1 METLVG
7 QSVDRYQ
14 IQCLLG
20 EGGMGEVYKA
30 HDPRLARDVAIKL
43 MHSFYA
49 SRSEFQERFLQE
61 ARTAAHLDHPGIVKV
76 LDSGEANGMLFIVME
91 YIPGDNLRVML
102 KQMKNA
108 GQEMLIEE
116 AAHLV
121 RQVCLAVDY
130 AHRLGVLYRD
140 IKPDNIMIKN
150 EPYAGLPYRPVLTD
164 LGLAKLLEG
173 IPITREGDALG
184 TPAYMSPEQALGQA
198 TDVRSDVYSL
208 GILLYE
214 LTVGRLPFEIKTL
227 TEAIRCHTKEAPP
240 SPRFLRPDLPITL
253 EGVMLKALQKDPAR
267 RYPDARSMAAEINEA
282 VPENTLQQVPKA
294 DTQQGAVSL
303 LTQYKPALAETL
315 GPVFAQQFPPSP
327 SDLAYDR
334 IQILS
339 TDRTIRTMLVKSN
352 ILLVGRDAD
361 NDIQLDDQSISR
373 HHARIEFDGTQ
384 YRIIDL
390 KSTNGVFQEGAKLL
404 PGIPEIW
411 SIGKTV
417 RIGDHWLKLD
427 RTARPYQRVQAEK
440 IDAPGVTTQ
449 VQSVLGPERMVIL
462 VEEPNIKVD
471 PGVGGVA
478 HITLYNQGQVFE
490 NFRVSVLGI
499 PAGWLLTPFSAVQL
513 KPGEQQRLEVLICP
527 PRTPDSRS
535 GAYPLTVQ
543 ILSQDV
549 PGQPAEAHA
558 TLHVSPFYEFQAEL
572 EPAGA
577 SGRGQA
583 VYRITLHNRSN
594 ADVNFQLTASDPEAG
609 CLFFFDPEKV
619 VVSAGKEQN
628 VSLKVK
634 AKTAPLSGASR
645 TSAFIVQIIP
655 AEASQA
661 VRQLEGTFNQ
671 VVPPDAGKVISN
683 APLPGEAAK
692 VVLPRQGNISI
703 PSRPIFPPAETP
715 AVRSA
720 QHSTETRAIPR
731 YIIGW
736 MVMLAAWLAAPAVAL
751 QIIREGLCLGC
762 IMSWLFR
769 NIALDERIIGAFPP
783 AMYFIIIGALI
794 GLGTG
799 IALRVVEATFS
810 FGKVVRVTFGWVFTR
825 LVPIFQFVLLP
836 ISPWNRFSQ
845 FLVGLVEGAIGGVI
859 ICLVLSSKKMSL
871 APSQVVSICLA
882 WVLALGL
889 HNALGGFAEMQLQPP
904 DILTRTIPVFIGGS
918 WTMFQLYRSHQKTI
932 KP

>member
-1 METLVG
+1 MQTLIG
-7 QSVDRYQ
+7 QNVDRYL

-30 HDPRLARDVAIKL
+30 YDPRLARDVAIKC

-49 SRSEFQERFLQE
+49 SRPEFQERFLQE

-116 AAHLV
+116 AAQLV

-173 IPITREGDALG
+173 IPITQEGDALG

-198 TDVRSDVYSL
+198 TDVHSDIYSL

-214 LTVGRLPFEIKTL
+214 LTVGRLPFDIKTL
-227 TEAIRCHTKEAPP
+227 VEAIRCHTKEAPP

-267 RYPDARSMAAEINEA
+267 RYPDAKSMAADINEA
-282 VPENTLQQVPKA
+282 IPVNTLQQVSKVDA
-294 DTQQGAVSL
+294 QQQAVSL

-315 GPVFAQQFPPSP
+315 GPAFAQQFPPSP

-339 TDRTIRTMLVKSN
+339 TDRTIRTVLVKSST
-352 ILLVGRDAD
+352 LLVGRDED

-373 HHARIEFDGTQ
+373 HHARIEFDGSQ

-411 SIGKTV
+411 SIGKTL

-427 RTARPYQRVQAEK
+427 RSPRPYQRVQAEK
-440 IDAPGVTTQ
+440 LDAPGVTTQ

-462 VEEPNIKVD
+462 LEQANIKVD
-471 PGVGGVA
+471 PGVGVVA
-478 HITLYNQGQVFE
+478 HVTLHNQGQVFE

-499 PAGWLLTPFSAVQL
+499 PAGWLLTPISAVHL

-527 PRTPDSRS
+527 PRTSDSRA

-543 ILSQDV
+543 ILSQDM
-549 PGQPAEAHA
+549 PGRPAEAHA
-558 TLHVSPFYEFQAEL
+558 TLHVSPFYEVQADL
-572 EPAGA
+572 EPLKA
-577 SGRGQA
+577 SGREQA
-583 VYRITLHNRSN
+583 VYRIILHNLSN
-594 ADVNFQLTASDPEAG
+594 ADVNFQLTASDSEAG

-619 VVSAGKEQN
+619 VVPAGKEQN
-628 VSLKVK
+628 VSLKVQ
-634 AKTAPLSGASR
+634 AKTVPLSGASR
-645 TSAFIVQIIP
+645 AYTFILKIIP
-655 AEASQA
+655 AEALQA
-661 VRQLEGTFNQ
+661 ARQLEGTFNQ
-671 VVPPDAGKVISN
+671 VVPLDTGKVISN
-683 APLPGEAAK
+683 APLPGGEAK
-692 VVLPRQGNISI
+692 VAPSRQGNISF
-703 PSRPIFPPAETP
+703 PSVPIFPPAETP
-715 AVRSA
+715 AVRSV
-720 QHSTETRAIPR
+720 QHSTETRGIPR

-736 MVMLAAWLAAPAVAL
+736 IVMLAAWLAAPVVAFRVL
-751 QIIREGLCLGC
+751 QEALCLEC
-762 IMSWLFR
+762 IMSWFFR
-769 NIALDERIIGAFPP
+769 TSALDDRIIGAIPP
-783 AMYFIIIGALI
+783 AIYFILIGALI

-799 IALRVVEATFS
+799 IALRVVEATFT
-810 FGKVVRVTFGWVFTR
+810 FGKVVSLTLGWVFTR

-836 ISPWNRFSQ
+836 IYPWNNFSQ
-845 FLVGLVEGAIGGVI
+845 FLVGLLEGAIGGVI

-871 APSQVVSICLA
+871 APSQVVSISLA
-882 WVLALGL
+882 WALALGL

-904 DILTRTIPVFIGGS
+904 DLLMNMIPVFIGGS